1 MPISTSGDHSIWS
14 SCLWLSLWMTPF
26 DHHAYICLGWSLHFT
41 KIVCS
46 SINWWSPSIIILI
59 SAAVNMLISAPLNNS
74 ILTTLFYWWSLIQF
88 VHICCC
94 DVFISAPID
103 NFNMLKPG
111 SIDNSHSIFSYL
123 VYVDV
128 FISAPTD
135 DFNMLIPVL
144 LLISFNQYGHVCLGD
159 VFISDPLN
167 FIFLCHF
174 YWWSL
179 CLYLLLLITP
189 FDQCS
194 LVSRLHLIISPLLL
208 LMTFII
214 QQSPIS
220 INDFIRA
227 VYTTV
232 PVDDFT

>member
-1 MPISTSGDHSIWS
+1 MPPFDQFAHIRF
-14 SCLWLSLWMTPF
+14 CLWLSSIKLSVSVFLEDSFRSTCSYLLLVITPF
-26 DHHAYICLGWSLHFT
+26 DQVVCDCLCGWPL
-41 KIVCS
+41 
-46 SINWWSPSIIILI
+46 SIT
-59 SAAVNMLISAPLNNS
+59 MLISASVDHFILPKLSAPVLIDDPLPSLYSYLLLS
-74 ILTTLFYWWSLIQF
+74 ICSYLLLLIIPFWLYLFYWWSLIQF

-159 VFISDPLN
+159 VFISDPLITSFFCAI
-167 FIFLCHF
+167 FIDDP
-174 YWWSL
+174 Y
-179 CLYLLLLITP
+179 
-189 FDQCS
+189 
-194 LVSRLHLIISPLLL
+194 
-208 LMTFII
+208 
-214 QQSPIS
+214 
-220 INDFIRA
+220 
-227 VYTTV
+227 VYICCCW
-232 PVDDFT
+232 